1 MTDEQVSCFVSA
13 STEVSDFKVL
23 SLTRFQGSTDPA
35 TPYPSPYSV
44 FVNLDH
50 SPPSAAS
57 MTTCTQ
63 PVQRNAGE
71 EPVPYKEPDRLSDLP
86 DALRLKILSSL
97 DAKELVQTCILSK
110 RWRNLWASVT
120 YLHFDYAAFS
130 SQSSQESHKRFM
142 KFVNSFLLSID
153 KATKLDM
160 FHLTCCLGDGD
171 FYSGI
176 GIDIF
181 PFACKWITLA
191 VEHKIKKLQLELSNY
206 DCLRVPDLLF
216 VCDSLEELD
225 LSLNV
230 LDNKKFVEVRPEKVN
245 LPKLKRLDLSF
256 IFIDG
261 DYMEK
266 FVNGCPVL
274 ESLSA
279 YFCEISTS
287 GVFFGN
293 LKRLSVICCGLYYL
307 DIPHMIPGLEY
318 LYLADVPIDCI
329 SSNEMHKLTE
339 ASIISLDV
347 VEELKCDG
355 DDIGSLASDEVP
367 EFMSSSLMD
376 VLEKV
381 LQKPLIFAKLRRLTL
396 GDCCMNCAF
405 GFLSSLL
412 EHTPKLETL
421 ILYHGT
427 PLRGGGE
434 CCKVN
439 GDHGQ
444 NSREKI
450 EWFHCKCLKKVEI
463 FCTTSDGVPE
473 LVERVKL
480 STLGLNEVLVVVSN
494 R

>member
-1 MTDEQVSCFVSA
+1 
-13 STEVSDFKVL
+13 
-23 SLTRFQGSTDPA
+23 
-35 TPYPSPYSV
+35 
-44 FVNLDH
+44 
-50 SPPSAAS
+50 

-63 PVQRNAGE
+63 PIQRNAGE
-71 EPVPYKEPDRLSDLP
+71 EPVPYKEHDRLSDLP

-97 DAKELVQTCILSK
+97 DAKELVQT
-110 RWRNLWASVT
+110 
-120 YLHFDYAAFS
+120 
-130 SQSSQESHKRFM
+130 QSSQESHKRFM
-142 KFVNSFLLSID
+142 KFVTSFLLSID

-160 FHLTCCLGDGD
+160 FHLTCCIGDSD

-216 VCDSLEELD
+216 VCDSLEEFD

-230 LDNKKFVEVRPEKVN
+230 LNYKQLVEVGPEKVN

-256 IFIDG
+256 IIING

-279 YFCEISTS
+279 YLCEISS

-293 LKRLSVICCGLYYL
+293 LKRLSVICCWLYYL

-339 ASIISLDV
+339 ASIISLDI

-367 EFMSSSLMD
+367 EFMSSSLM
-376 VLEKV
+376 
-381 LQKPLIFAKLRRLTL
+381 
-396 GDCCMNCAF
+396 
-405 GFLSSLL
+405 
-412 EHTPKLETL
+412 
-421 ILYHGT
+421 
-427 PLRGGGE
+427 
-434 CCKVN
+434 
-439 GDHGQ
+439 
-444 NSREKI
+444 
-450 EWFHCKCLKKVEI
+450 
-463 FCTTSDGVPE
+463 
-473 LVERVKL
+473 
-480 STLGLNEVLVVVSN
+480 
-494 R
+494 